1 MNQQCRECGATLP
14 EGARTCL
21 QCGTSVDPVA
31 GLSRG
36 PQTSLHFVQ
45 PAITGGV
52 LLGLLSS
59 LPIVSL
65 VNLIFGAWI
74 LAGGAL
80 TARLVSRQRP
90 SGISYGDGAYG
101 GVLSG
106 VFGAVV
112 ATLML
117 IPDKLLFAADWE
129 TMRQQAEQQLAKT
142 PDLPEPMRD
151 LLLRA
156 MSAEVSVTTVLAW
169 FFIYVFSFSLL
180 AMIGGMLMVW
190 ISDRRRKKG
199 IKV

>member
-1 MNQQCRECGATLP
+1 VA
-14 EGARTCL
+14 
-21 QCGTSVDPVA
+21 PVA

-52 LLGLLSS
+52 LLGILSS
-59 LPIVSL
+59 LPIVSQ

-117 IPDKLLFAADWE
+117 IPDKLFFTADWDA
-129 TMRQQAEQQLAKT
+129 MRQQAEQQLSKT

-156 MSAEVSVTTVLAW
+156 MSAEVSVPTVLAW

>member
-1 MNQQCRECGATLP
+1 
-14 EGARTCL
+14 
-21 QCGTSVDPVA
+21 VDPVA